1 MRNAKLIWFLPVEV
15 RHGDCDIA
23 LCVDLS
29 SLGRSKGLRDVR
41 LATRALLGGALD
53 IATCTLARDAKCRLN
68 QSVRGNLESEG
79 EEEGEGEE
87 DLGEHGA
94 RLCSGWIK
102 RERIGR
108 VVKQPVREERVN
120 DQQIQY
126 DAIK

>member
-1 MRNAKLIWFLPVEV
+1 MLNTKLIWCLPVEV

-29 SLGRSKGLRDVR
+29 SLGRRKGLRNVC
-41 LATRALLGGALD
+41 LATRALLRGALD
-53 IATCTLARDAKCRLN
+53 VTTCTLARDAKCRLD
-68 QSVRGNLESEG
+68 QSMRGDLEGEG
-79 EEEGEGEE
+79 EEGESEE

-108 VVKQPVREERVN
+108 VVKQPVREEE
-120 DQQIQY
+120 
-126 DAIK
+126 